1 MNELEARLSPN
12 PIFTGLLQEDPA
24 ESAAR
29 QLFGQLE
36 AGHPVRPVVAE
47 HRPYPGTS
55 GETLVYQMSESRMP
69 GAVEADPFPYRASAG
84 SVIGRSVL
92 AARMLQDGIRERTL
106 SESLAEQQAFRD
118 AQARADV
125 AAVPVVV
132 EGLISATPTGT
143 INLRLRKPGA
153 DQ

>member
-1 MNELEARLSPN
+1 VNELEARLSPN
-12 PIFTGLLQEDPA
+12 PIFTGLLQEGPA

-36 AGHPVRPVVAE
+36 AGHPIGHLMATPGVVHDPRP
-47 HRPYPGTS
+47 PTG
-55 GETLVYQMSESRMP
+55 
-69 GAVEADPFPYRASAG
+69 DPFPYRASA

-92 AARMLQDGIRERTL
+92 AARMLQDGI
-106 SESLAEQQAFRD
+106 RD

-153 DQ
+153 GQ

>member
-12 PIFTGLLQEDPA
+12 PIFTALLQEDAA

-36 AGHPVRPVVAE
+36 VGHPVGHLMATGVVHDPKPPA
-47 HRPYPGTS
+47 G
-55 GETLVYQMSESRMP
+55 
-69 GAVEADPFPYRASAG
+69 DPFPYRASAG

-92 AARMLQDGIRERTL
+92 AARMLQDGIRDRT
-106 SESLAEQQAFRD
+106 LAEQVAEQRAMRSQA
-118 AQARADV
+118 AADV
-125 AAVPVVV
+125 AAVPVVI
-132 EGLISATPTGT
+132 EGLVSSTATGS
-143 INLRLRKPGA
+143 INLNLRRRLDP

>member
-1 MNELEARLSPN
+1 VNELEARLSPN

-36 AGHPVRPVVAE
+36 AGHPVRPVVVE

-55 GETLVYQMSESRMP
+55 GETLIYQMSESRMP
-69 GAVEADPFPYRASAG
+69 PVPTDPFPYRASAG
-84 SVIGRSVL
+84 VIGRSVV
-92 AARMLQDGIRERTL
+92 AAGMLRQHIQD
-106 SESLAEQQAFRD
+106 
-118 AQARADV
+118 RADAEV
-125 AAVPVVV
+125 AAERAAAAVPVVV

>member
-1 MNELEARLSPN
+1 VNELEARLSPN

-36 AGHPVRPVVAE
+36 AGHPIGHLIATPGVVHDPRRSA
-47 HRPYPGTS
+47 G
-55 GETLVYQMSESRMP
+55 
-69 GAVEADPFPYRASAG
+69 DPFPYRASAG

-92 AARMLQDGIRERTL
+92 AARMLQDGI
-106 SESLAEQQAFRD
+106 RD